1 MSYYTYAH
9 FTKDTN
15 ELFYI
20 GKGSFT
26 KQGDFKRATAC
37 TGRNAFWKNKVNKH
51 NGFKVE
57 ILAVWNTEQE
67 AFAHE
72 EFLISV
78 MKEKLVNLTFGGEGC
93 SGRVQSKA
101 EKDKRANSH
110 RGQKRSLESLA
121 NMSKAQKN
129 NNVSLAVLAQ
139 AREKQKKQILC
150 VDTGV
155 VYNSLTEAG
164 LLSGVSFQNISKAC
178 KGIRQHAGGY
188 KWKFIDGKS

>member
-26 KQGDFKRATAC
+26 KQGDFKRANAC

-51 NGFKVE
+51 KGFKVE
-57 ILAVWNTEQE
+57 ILAVWKTEQE

-93 SGRVQSKA
+93 SGRVHSQA

-110 RGQKRSLESLA
+110 RGKKRSPQSLA
-121 NMSKAQKN
+121 NMSQAQKN
-129 NNVSLAVLAQ
+129 NSVSLSALQ
-139 AREKQKKQILC
+139 EAREKQKKKILC
-150 VDTGV
+150 VETGI
-155 VYNSLTEAG
+155 VYDSLAEAG
-164 LLSGVSFQNISKAC
+164 RLSGVLFQNISKAC

-188 KWKFIDGKS
+188 KWEFING

>member
-26 KQGDFKRATAC
+26 KQGDFKRANAC
-37 TGRNAFWKNKVNKH
+37 TGRNTYWKNKVNKH

-57 ILAVWNTEQE
+57 ILAVWKTEQE

-78 MKEKLVNLTFGGEGC
+78 MKEKLVNLTSGGEGC
-93 SGRVQSKA
+93 AGRVQSKA

-110 RGQKRSLESLA
+110 RGKKRSPQSLA

-129 NNVSLAVLAQ
+129 NIVSLAALQ
-139 AREKQKKQILC
+139 EAREKQKKKILC
-150 VDTGV
+150 VETGI
-155 VYNSLTEAG
+155 VYDSLSEAG
-164 LLSGVSFQNISKAC
+164 HLSGVLFQNISKAC

-188 KWKFIDGKS
+188 KWEFING

>member
-26 KQGDFKRATAC
+26 KQGDFKRANAC
-37 TGRNAFWKNKVNKH
+37 TGRNSYWKNKVNKH

-57 ILAVWNTEQE
+57 ILAVWKTEQE
-67 AFAHE
+67 AFTHE

-78 MKEKLVNLTFGGEGC
+78 LKENLVNLTFGGEGC

-101 EKDKRANSH
+101 EKDKRANSNK
-110 RGQKRSLESLA
+110 GKKRSPESLA
-121 NMSKAQKN
+121 TMSKAQKN
-129 NNVSLAVLAQ
+129 NTVSLAVLQ
-139 AREKQKKQILC
+139 KAREKQKKKILC
-150 VDTGV
+150 VDTGI
-155 VYNSLTEAG
+155 VYNSLAEAG
-164 LLSGVSFQNISKAC
+164 RLSGVLFQNISKAC

-188 KWKFIDGKS
+188 KWEFING

>member
-26 KQGDFKRATAC
+26 KQGDFKRANAC
-37 TGRNAFWKNKVNKH
+37 TGRNTYWKNKVNKH

-57 ILAVWNTEQE
+57 ILAVWKTEQE

-72 EFLISV
+72 EFLIFV
-78 MKEKLVNLTFGGEGC
+78 MKEKLVNLTSGGEGC
-93 SGRVQSKA
+93 AGRVQSKA

-110 RGQKRSLESLA
+110 RGKKRSPQSLA

-129 NNVSLAVLAQ
+129 NIVSLAALQ
-139 AREKQKKQILC
+139 EAREKQKKKILC
-150 VDTGV
+150 VETGI
-155 VYNSLTEAG
+155 VYNSLSEAG
-164 LLSGVSFQNISKAC
+164 HLSGVLFQNISKAC

-188 KWKFIDGKS
+188 KWEFING

>member
-1 MSYYTYAH
+1 MGYYTYAH

-26 KQGDFKRATAC
+26 KQGDFKRANAC
-37 TGRNAFWKNKVNKH
+37 TGRNAYWKNKVNKH

-57 ILAVWNTEQE
+57 ILAVWKTEQE

-78 MKEKLVNLTFGGEGC
+78 MKEKLVNLTLGGEGC
-93 SGRVQSKA
+93 AGRVQSKA
-101 EKDKRANSH
+101 EKDKRADSH
-110 RGQKRSLESLA
+110 RGKKRSPQSLA

-129 NNVSLAVLAQ
+129 NIVSLAALQ
-139 AREKQKKQILC
+139 EAREKQKKKILC
-150 VDTGV
+150 VETGI
-155 VYNSLTEAG
+155 VYDSLTEAG
-164 LLSGVSFQNISKAC
+164 RLSGVLFQNISKAC
-178 KGIRQHAGGY
+178 NGIRQHAGGY
-188 KWKFIDGKS
+188 KWEFING